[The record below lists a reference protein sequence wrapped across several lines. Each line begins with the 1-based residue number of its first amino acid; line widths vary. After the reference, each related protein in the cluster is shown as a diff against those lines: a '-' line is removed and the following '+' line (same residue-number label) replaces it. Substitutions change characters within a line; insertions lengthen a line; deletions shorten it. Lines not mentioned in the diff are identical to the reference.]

1 MLWWTR
7 FSTRMVQEA
16 ESLWEAVEQQEVA
29 RLKKEFTW
37 LSQNGVADF
46 QCPKIQSLRATLL
59 YHPGGVVVRI

>member
-1 MLWWTR
+1 
-7 FSTRMVQEA
+7 MVQEE

-46 QCPKIQSLRATLL
+46 QCPKIQSLRAPPEDWSNELETLS
-59 YHPGGVVVRI
+59 GSWNIVSSIV